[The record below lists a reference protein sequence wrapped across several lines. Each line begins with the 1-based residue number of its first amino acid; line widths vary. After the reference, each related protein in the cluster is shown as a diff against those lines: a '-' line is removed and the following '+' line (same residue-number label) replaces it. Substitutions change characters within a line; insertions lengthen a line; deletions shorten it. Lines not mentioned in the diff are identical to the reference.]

1 MRNVK
6 NLKNGKGQKSSLNNQ
21 TISVLLSIYTCIA
34 YWLPAPDTTALV
46 ALRDKPQGEND
57 CMPQVQVRSG
67 EKMLGVTLG
76 KHLSPDDTFPIDKIE
91 HCAGAV
97 MFIIY
102 QEKVVPD
109 MTALVTLRDKNLGGN
124 DSMPPVQVRHH
135 YFSNPHESCF
145 QLTTGSEFTFDY
157 NRYWTSSVRFEYN
170 HTCSLYR
177 HTGSEFKTDNNRY
190 NVFSIIFNF
199 NPTWSRYGD
208 TDLIQHVT
216 GSNLTFDYNRYVIIP
231 VRFEYNHTC
240 RLYRHTGSEFKT
252 YNNRHNVFSIIFNFN
267 PTWSRYGYTDF
278 IPHVTGSNIT
288 FDYNR
293 YVTILYLSNL
303 STTPL
308 VVCTETPDL
317 N

>member
-1 MRNVK
+1 
-6 NLKNGKGQKSSLNNQ
+6 
-21 TISVLLSIYTCIA
+21 
-34 YWLPAPDTTALV
+34 
-46 ALRDKPQGEND
+46 
-57 CMPQVQVRSG
+57 
-67 EKMLGVTLG
+67 
-76 KHLSPDDTFPIDKIE
+76 
-91 HCAGAV
+91 

-157 NRYWTSSVRFEYN
+157 NQYWTSSVRFEYN

-216 GSNLTFDYNRYVIIP
+216 GSNLTI
-231 VRFEYNHTC
+231 
-240 RLYRHTGSEFKT
+240 TGM
-252 YNNRHNVFSIIFNFN
+252 
-267 PTWSRYGYTDF
+267 
-278 IPHVTGSNIT
+278 
-288 FDYNR
+288 
-293 YVTILYLSNL
+293 
-303 STTPL
+303 
-308 VVCTETPDL
+308 
-317 N
+317 